1 MSRRSASSAMGTR
14 LDAQL
19 NVMCLHIVLF
29 LVGMGSAAV
38 AHPMGPTC
46 FGFGGSGQ
54 SCTSALPGDTGK
66 RRGSSLSSKTLAVKV
81 IMTGCSLKPC
91 WLQQIRLGVDRA
103 NAAASNAKAGV
114 YLSDG
119 TLMATSESV
128 EVPTGQVEHAWM
140 TFAFRGYNNQLKA
153 LQ

>member
-1 MSRRSASSAMGTR
+1 MNPRFVMLCCAFLRLSLHKVVMSRRSASSAMGTR

-66 RRGSSLSSKTLAVKV
+66 RRGSSLSSKTLAVK
-81 IMTGCSLKPC
+81 LLPKQQPC
-91 WLQQIRLGVDRA
+91 HRRYG
-103 NAAASNAKAGV
+103 
-114 YLSDG
+114 
-119 TLMATSESV
+119 
-128 EVPTGQVEHAWM
+128 
-140 TFAFRGYNNQLKA
+140 
-153 LQ
+153 